1 MALEERAARF
11 QVVTE
16 SKHEDIELGSSFKV
30 FLMKKKKK
38 RKKIGS
44 PESEHMITFTE
55 CLLGAGF

>member
-1 MALEERAARF
+1 MKTKKLVVMALEERAARF

-30 FLMKKKKK
+30 FLMKKKK

-44 PESEHMITFTE
+44 PESEHDNIY
-55 CLLGAGF
+55 

>member
-1 MALEERAARF
+1 MKTKKLVVMALEERAARF

-38 RKKIGS
+38 ERKLVVPKVSI
-44 PESEHMITFTE
+44 
-55 CLLGAGF
+55 

>member
-1 MALEERAARF
+1 MKTKKLVVMALEERAARF

-38 RKKIGS
+38 KK
-44 PESEHMITFTE
+44 ENW
-55 CLLGAGF
+55 